1 MGKSLREI
9 RKQSGMKINEIAFN
23 MDIHSSI
30 LYSWE
35 NGVRLIPVDK
45 LNALLKLY
53 NYPIQDFDF
62 DELVESHKKREQVTI
77 NG

>member
-9 RKQSGMKINEIAFN
+9 RKESGMRTNEIAYK
-23 MDIHSSI
+23 MDIQAST

-45 LNALLKLY
+45 LNTLLKLY